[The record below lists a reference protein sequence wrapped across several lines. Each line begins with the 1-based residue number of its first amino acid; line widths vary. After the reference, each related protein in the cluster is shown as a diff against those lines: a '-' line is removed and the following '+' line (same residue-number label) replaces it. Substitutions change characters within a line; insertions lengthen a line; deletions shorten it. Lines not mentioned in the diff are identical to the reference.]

1 LGIDRGPIYL
11 RSQMWNCWQYIV
23 TAYWKNRHLEPE
35 NFNKELFLRVN
46 LGPMHILK
54 GLVNEVLAYD
64 SSKNYAR
71 TGSDISKFASK
82 DINKGSTIDNML
94 DEEESSFPS
103 SFWNFKS
110 TK

>member
-1 LGIDRGPIYL
+1 
-11 RSQMWNCWQYIV
+11 M
-23 TAYWKNRHLEPE
+23 EPE
-35 NFNKELFLRVN
+35 NFIKELILRVN

-54 GLVNEVLAYD
+54 ELVNDVLAYA

-71 TGSDISKFASK
+71 TGNEVSRFASK

-94 DEEESSFPS
+94 DEQESSFPS
-103 SFWNFKS
+103 CFWNFKP